1 MRRPQLRR
9 LGALKAPQAGLIW
22 IALTALLT
30 LGVIS
35 NLVALSR
42 VGTSE
47 RARAEAH
54 DQRLVFDALTGE
66 LLTRAA
72 GNSAAKAPSF
82 DIAPDEETPV
92 KSPTEAEAE
101 AEAEV
106 EAETKTQVATE
117 STDDKLP
124 ESAPVIEAAPEAA
137 AAVASDVVAD
147 TAEALPALP
156 VAEDIPM
163 PVMKASAESLVAA
176 PAPEV
181 SAKTPQG
188 LMPAISESGTRPS
201 TLYARRFKPAEDALL
216 LSIVVKN
223 LGFNARV
230 MGIALS
236 LPAPVSFAISPY
248 APDTEKIIQ
257 SARNGGFETWL
268 MLPTQTSD
276 YPEEDPGALAV
287 IASLSDQARETRMR
301 QWLLRAN
308 GAVGAV
314 LPCNESLS
322 LFPDAMDT
330 AVASLA
336 KHGLALFSCD
346 NARAKRIGNLPE
358 EYPLRAGD
366 IHIAA
371 GATNAQAASSLA
383 KIPALL
389 EEKGAAIL
397 VIDATPAG
405 LRALKKFLSSL
416 SEESKIQLAPL
427 SAMYRDEAA
436 EAAKEAAA
444 AAQAEKEKESA
455 GGGH

>member
-47 RARAEAH
+47 RARAEAQ

-72 GNSAAKAPSF
+72 GSSAAKAPSF
-82 DIAPDEETPV
+82 DIAPDEETP
-92 KSPTEAEAE
+92 AEAP
-101 AEAEV
+101 AEV
-106 EAETKTQVATE
+106 ETKTEAAPE
-117 STDDKLP
+117 STDEKPP
-124 ESAPVIEAAPEAA
+124 EAAPVIEAEPAA
-137 AAVASDVVAD
+137 ATAAESDVVAD
-147 TAEALPALP
+147 TAETLPALP

-163 PVMKASAESLVAA
+163 PVMNASAESLVAA

-223 LGFNARV
+223 LGFSAQV
-230 MGIALS
+230 MSIALS

-248 APDTEKIIQ
+248 APDTEKIVQ

-268 MLPTQTSD
+268 ILPTQTSD

-287 IASLSDQARETRMR
+287 IASLIEQARETRMR

-322 LFPDAMDT
+322 LFPDAMDA

-346 NARAKRIGNLPE
+346 HARAKRIGNLPE

-366 IHIAA
+366 LAIS
-371 GATNAQAASSLA
+371 AQANSAQASSTLA
-383 KIPALL
+383 KLPAML
-389 EEKGAAIL
+389 EEKGSAIL
-397 VIDATPAG
+397 VVEATPTT

-444 AAQAEKEKESA
+444 AAQAEKEKESS